1 MRFALLGV
9 GSIGKVRKDAILQ
22 TPGCSLTA
30 VVDLNKDL
38 AKEIAGENGHVFDSV
53 EELAK
58 SDACDA
64 VVISTPTNFH
74 AEQAIAC
81 MESGK
86 HVIVEKPMASNLEES
101 KKMRDVSK
109 QTGMVLSVGFNN
121 RYYPAIKEVRDAIQS
136 GVIGKLS
143 YIKAFGGHTGL
154 SEFKA
159 PWMYDQKIMGGG
171 TMMDVGIHV
180 LDLTQHLMGG
190 VTSVTGISTNDIWK
204 LGDSEDNAF
213 ALLRGH
219 NNVVATYHSSWSE
232 WKGYHFYIEAYGD
245 KGMARAFYAPM
256 TSTIITMDEP
266 GGPRKTVTNRYIS
279 AIFREKFK
287 GWQTTAINTFIAVH
301 KDFIELT
308 KGNDRGILAT
318 AEDGVHV
325 SEIANGVYHSSKT
338 GEQVKVSKGK

>member
-9 GSIGKVRKDAILQ
+9 GSIGKVRRDAILK
-22 TPGCSLTA
+22 TPGCSMTA
-30 VVDLNKDL
+30 VVDLNKDV
-38 AKEIAGENGHVFDSV
+38 AKETAGSDAHVFDSL
-53 EELAK
+53 EEMLKA
-58 SDACDA
+58 DACDA

-109 QTGMVLSVGFNN
+109 QTGKVLSVGFNN
-121 RYYPAIKEVRDAIQS
+121 RYYPAIKDIRNAINS
-136 GVIGKLS
+136 SAIGKLS

-159 PWMYDQKIMGGG
+159 PWMYDKEIMGGG

-190 VTSVTGISTNDIWK
+190 VTSVTGMATNDIWK
-204 LGDSEDNAF
+204 LGESEDNAF

-219 NNVVATYHSSWSE
+219 DNVVATYHSSWSE

-256 TSTIITMDEP
+256 SSTIITMDEP
-266 GGPRKTVTNRYIS
+266 GGPSKTVTNRYIP
-279 AIFREKFK
+279 AIFREKFL
-287 GWQTTAINTFIAVH
+287 GWQTTAVNTFIDVH

-308 KGNDRGILAT
+308 KGNDTGILAT

-325 SEIANGVYHSSKT
+325 SDIAEGVYRSSVT
-338 GEQVKVSKGK
+338 GETFKVQKEG

>member
-9 GSIGKVRKDAILQ
+9 GSIGKVRRDAILK
-22 TPGCSLTA
+22 TPGCSMTA
-30 VVDLNKDL
+30 VVDLNKDV
-38 AKEIAGENGHVFDSV
+38 AKETAGNDAHVFDSL
-53 EELAK
+53 EEMLKA
-58 SDACDA
+58 DACDA
-64 VVISTPTNFH
+64 VVISTPTNLH

-101 KKMRDVSK
+101 KKMRDVAK
-109 QTGMVLSVGFNN
+109 QTGKVLSVGFNN
-121 RYYPAIKEVRDAIQS
+121 RYYPAIKDIRNAINS
-136 GVIGKLS
+136 GAIGKLS

-159 PWMYDQKIMGGG
+159 PWMYDKEIMGGG

-190 VTSVTGISTNDIWK
+190 VTSVTGMATNDIWK
-204 LGDSEDNAF
+204 LGESEDNAF

-219 NNVVATYHSSWSE
+219 DNVVATYHSSWSE

-256 TSTIITMDEP
+256 SSTIITMDEP
-266 GGPRKTVTNRYIS
+266 GGPSKTVTNRYIP
-279 AIFREKFK
+279 AIFREKFL
-287 GWQTTAINTFIAVH
+287 GWQTTAVNTFIDVH

-308 KGNDRGILAT
+308 KGNDTGILAT
-318 AEDGVHV
+318 GEDGVHV
-325 SEIANGVYHSSKT
+325 SDIAESVYRSSVT
-338 GEQVKVSKGK
+338 GETFKVQKG